1 MVIDDSGLVTLFG
14 VADDAAAYRH
24 SRLRTAMVSF
34 GIHTLVVL
42 AMIGLSIWINSQVA
56 PTSTFVTLIASPPL
70 DPLLLPTGKQG
81 GGGGGGG
88 KQEKKPASA
97 GKIPRASDQ
106 QLMAPTPTPPPPK
119 PDLSKLIVP
128 ETIKSPMNLPY
139 DLAKALPTGDL
150 RGPTAPSSG
159 PGAGG
164 GIGSGSGTG
173 IGSGNGG
180 GVGPG
185 SGGGFGG
192 GHGGGVGSGIGPY
205 VGGTP
210 GVTSPIPIV
219 MTTPHYTDD
228 AIRAKVQGVV
238 LLQAVV
244 RKDGHT
250 DSFRILRGLGHGLDE
265 AAIQEISTKWRF
277 RPGTKDGRP
286 VDVIAVIEVQFQL
299 R

>member
-14 VADDAAAYRH
+14 VADDAAAYRY
-24 SRLRTAMVSF
+24 SRFRTALVSF

-42 AMIGLSIWINSQVA
+42 AMVGLSVWINSRVA
-56 PTSTFVTLIASPPL
+56 PTSTLVTLIASPPL
-70 DPLLLPTGKQG
+70 DPMLLRAGKQG

-97 GKIPRASDQ
+97 GKIPKAADQ
-106 QLMAPTPTPPPPK
+106 QLMAPTPTPPPK
-119 PDLSKLIVP
+119 PDISKLIVP

-180 GVGPG
+180 GAGPG

-205 VGGTP
+205 IGGTL
-210 GVTSPIPIV
+210 GVTNPIVIV
-219 MTTPHYTDD
+219 MTKPNYTDA
-228 AIRAKVQGVV
+228 AIRAKIQGNV
-238 LLQAVV
+238 LLQAIV
-244 RKDGHT
+244 RKDGNI

-286 VDVIAVIEVQFQL
+286 VDVIAMIEVQFSL